1 MTQPEAIPAPGP
13 VDRLWRFY
21 EQNERTVDIAFFA
34 GGFLFDVFT
43 LSRVDAWVSIT
54 QQVVYL
60 LAAAAI
66 LLHIFFDEGNP
77 ARQLDTMFA
86 LKRWYFE
93 YRPAVVH
100 FLLGALLSVYTLFF
114 FKSSSLLVS
123 FAFLLL
129 LVLALVVNESKR
141 FKRLGLPF
149 KFALL
154 SVCLLSFSAIIVPV
168 VIGSI
173 GMIVFLVSMLVGSV
187 PVALIY
193 RRIRIHAPERSV
205 QASQQ
210 IFVPFGLVLMGF
222 LTLYLFRLI
231 PPVPLSIPFMG
242 VYHGVERTE
251 AGYRLTHA
259 PASWRFWRRGD
270 QYFAAQPGDRIYVFF
285 RIFSPARFSDQ
296 VTMRWYWKPQDGR
309 WSLQDAIP
317 IAIVGGREQGFRGYG
332 FKSNY
337 QSGDWKVEVE
347 TTDGREIGR
356 IHFLVE
362 KLPEGPRVFET
373 SVQ

>member
-1 MTQPEAIPAPGP
+1 MTVRETTPAPGRL
-13 VDRLWRFY
+13 DRVWRLY
-21 EQNERTVDIAFFA
+21 EQHERVVDIAFFA

-43 LSRVDAWVSIT
+43 LSRVDAWANIA
-54 QQVVYL
+54 QQVLYL
-60 LAAAAI
+60 VAAAAI
-66 LLHIFFDEGNP
+66 LLHVFFDQGKA
-77 ARQLDTMFA
+77 ARQLEAMPA
-86 LKRWYFE
+86 VKRWYFE
-93 YRPAVVH
+93 YRMAAVH

-123 FAFLLL
+123 FAFLLF
-129 LVLALVVNESKR
+129 LVLVLVVNESKR

-154 SVCLLSFSAIIVPV
+154 GVCLLSFSAIFVPV

-173 GMIVFLVSMLVGSV
+173 GMIVFLLSMLLGSV

-193 RRIRIHAPERSV
+193 RRIRIHAPERSE
-205 QASQQ
+205 QASRQ
-210 IFVPFGLVLMGF
+210 IVMPFGLVLIVF

-231 PPVPLSIPFMG
+231 PPVPLSIPFIG
-242 VYHGVERTE
+242 VYHQVERTE
-251 AGYRLTHA
+251 AGYRLSYE
-259 PASWRFWRRGD
+259 PNPWRFWLRGD
-270 QYFAAQPGDRIYVFF
+270 QHFEAQPGDRIYVFF

-296 VTMRWYWKPQDGR
+296 VTMRWFWQPEGADWK
-309 WSLQDAIP
+309 LQDSIP
-317 IAIVGGREQGFRGYG
+317 IAIVGGRAEGFRGYG

-337 QSGDWKVEVE
+337 QPGDWKVQVE

-356 IHFLVE
+356 IYFVVE
-362 KLPEGPRVFET
+362 SVPEGPRVLVT